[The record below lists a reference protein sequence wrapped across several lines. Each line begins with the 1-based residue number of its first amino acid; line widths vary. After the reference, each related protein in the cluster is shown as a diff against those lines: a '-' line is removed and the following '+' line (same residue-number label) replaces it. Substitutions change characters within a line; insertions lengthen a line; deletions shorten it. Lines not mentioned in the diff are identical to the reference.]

1 MQQCPD
7 FCKKKRH
14 QICENHSDHLYKSQT
29 TFQCRSL
36 FPSWVIRPPI
46 AASVPYFIFLC
57 CFIDFH
63 KNGTN
68 NWKITKLSA
77 NTFENFSTSFSQTFH
92 DVASFVPELLGFVF
106 LYMLYLYAI
115 FQKLIKTEQTI
126 DKSPNFLQMLFNIR
140 TSFSQNLN
148 VVASF
153 VLEILG
159 FVFYISRQKDIHKM
173 P

>member
-1 MQQCPD
+1 MSCVSFGTSTRRPLNVPFGRPQVGYRRPLGVNGPTEVKQKKPVQQCPD

-68 NWKITKLSA
+68 N
-77 NTFENFSTSFSQTFH
+77 
-92 DVASFVPELLGFVF
+92 
-106 LYMLYLYAI
+106 
-115 FQKLIKTEQTI
+115 
-126 DKSPNFLQMLFNIR
+126 
-140 TSFSQNLN
+140 
-148 VVASF
+148 
-153 VLEILG
+153 
-159 FVFYISRQKDIHKM
+159 
-173 P
+173 